1 MIEEQRSE
9 IRVKQRAINKS
20 KLIGLILLVLVI
32 SSGSLYYIN
41 TPIFYYGA
49 LGFSVLAILLLVYIV
64 MYFTQEPKDLFQTS
78 EERTYDEES
87 ETIKNPG
94 LENILKAEKRYER
107 RKQIVDKPRVYR
119 KGTKSEIKKK
129 STKKKPET
137 DSKKSRIGSIPVEE
151 SIYKER
157 IKLKSASSKQKDSG
171 KEEKVTT
178 FLCPSC
184 GSKELYYEAGLIS
197 GYKYHCKD
205 CDYIGSFVIEKDFKV
220 NE

>member
-1 MIEEQRSE
+1 
-9 IRVKQRAINKS
+9 
-20 KLIGLILLVLVI
+20 
-32 SSGSLYYIN
+32 
-41 TPIFYYGA
+41 
-49 LGFSVLAILLLVYIV
+49 

-107 RKQIVDKPRVYR
+107 RKQIVDKPRVCR

>member
-1 MIEEQRSE
+1 MELNE
-9 IRVKQRAINKS
+9 ILKQGIDEVNKRAKSDPSVKDVLQQYDGRRVIINIVDDTVYAL
-20 KLIGLILLVLVI
+20 LI
-32 SSGSLYYIN
+32 
-41 TPIFYYGA
+41 
-49 LGFSVLAILLLVYIV
+49 
-64 MYFTQEPKDLFQTS
+64 TS
-78 EERTYDEES
+78 EVVSLETSESANPEDMYLEMES